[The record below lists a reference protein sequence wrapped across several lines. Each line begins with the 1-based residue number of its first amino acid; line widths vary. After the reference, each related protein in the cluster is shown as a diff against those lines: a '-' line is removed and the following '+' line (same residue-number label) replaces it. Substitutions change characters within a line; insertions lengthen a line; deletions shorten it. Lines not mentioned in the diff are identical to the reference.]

1 MREVFKNESSLS
13 ELPTIKN
20 KEYNNMGLTAKPFG
34 KFKSEMKKLENELA
48 KKEEERKNTKNQKSV
63 DKK

>member
-1 MREVFKNESSLS
+1 
-13 ELPTIKN
+13 
-20 KEYNNMGLTAKPFG
+20 MGLTAKPFG